1 LQDAN
6 GAEEEALRRV
16 VEAERAATQAGET
29 AVRLR
34 SRAQRLMAKAEL
46 VAYKSIMALR
56 IAEAARISDSS
67 RDLVLTTL
75 D

>member
-1 LQDAN
+1 M
-6 GAEEEALRRV
+6 
-16 VEAERAATQAGET
+16 EAERAATQAGET

-46 VAYKSIMALR
+46 VAYKSVMALR

-75 D
+75 DQ